1 MRIAAAASRE
11 VGRCAYNW
19 QMARFADLSMS
30 AFLDALADA
39 TPTPGGGTAAAVAGA
54 MGSALLMM
62 VAGLA
67 KSRSD
72 VEDEKVPLVETR
84 AALVSIRDRFVI
96 LADEDADAFNQVMAA
111 YKLAKL
117 TEEDKNT
124 RKQAIQLALR
134 RASDVPLDTL
144 RTAAE
149 AMTHAKIVARDGNRS
164 AASDV
169 RVALELIEA
178 AAAGATANVETNLV
192 SLDDEAYRKA
202 VAAEVLELTNK
213 LTEDAAAARTAL
225 L

>member
-1 MRIAAAASRE
+1 
-11 VGRCAYNW
+11 
-19 QMARFADLSMS
+19 
-30 AFLDALADA
+30 
-39 TPTPGGGTAAAVAGA
+39 
-54 MGSALLMM
+54 
-62 VAGLA
+62 
-67 KSRSD
+67 
-72 VEDEKVPLVETR
+72 
-84 AALVSIRDRFVI
+84 
-96 LADEDADAFNQVMAA
+96 MAA